1 MIPKR
6 PVVIP
11 VLACLLIA
19 LTSGGCVMQRTVS
32 ENGNVVSQDY
42 IVERPIRDAIRESGD

>member
-1 MIPKR
+1 MSTTR

-11 VLACLLIA
+11 TLVGLLIA
-19 LTSGGCVMQRTVS
+19 FASGGCVMQRTVT

-42 IVERPIRDAIRESGD
+42 VVERPIRDAIRQSGD